1 MHLHGFSENDS
12 TKQCGQHMGKT
23 CDQTHTLS
31 SLENILHYLIQYN
44 CQRITSENWKLFSIR
59 GHTPTALFPI
69 HKISFSSRLSHVLLD
84 RVYNKVHKI
93 VLYFT
98 FCVQYCARYLIE
110 KPYSARE
117 QPLCFLLILCKRKQ
131 NLLEVILWDI
141 SNIVSRG

>member
-1 MHLHGFSENDS
+1 MILHDKKEGGLVR
-12 TKQCGQHMGKT
+12 GQIVVYNSWTASKLKFDGSKLSVLEP

-59 GHTPTALFPI
+59 GHTPTVLFPI

-98 FCVQYCARYLIE
+98 FCVQYCTRYLIE
-110 KPYSARE
+110 KPYSAGE
-117 QPLCFLLILCKRKQ
+117 QYLIYC
-131 NLLEVILWDI
+131 
-141 SNIVSRG
+141 S